1 MSRRA
6 RLVIAAL
13 AIAAISVAV
22 WLWRRHV
29 DEQERIA
36 AERDAAQ
43 LAAIERG
50 VAQAVARARDDAR
63 LPGLSA
69 AFALPDGRVGTA
81 VAGFAD
87 PEAKVQVTPGTRFL
101 AGSVGKSL
109 HAALAVALA
118 REGTV
123 DLDAPISRWIGR
135 EPWFARLPNARDLT
149 LRFLL
154 QHRSGLIDHVFSVE
168 FVLRELRLRMFEPD
182 HALIPPEELIEGAF
196 DRKPL
201 FVAGRGFAYGDTNY
215 VLAGIVIQR
224 ATGRSPFDQIEE
236 RFLAP
241 LGLTGIVAARS
252 PRIPGLAIGHQ
263 FPVNPF
269 LLPPKMVDEH
279 GLLAIHPMLESTAGG
294 FAASPRDLVRWAKA
308 LFEGSA
314 LPADALAEMTRDPV
328 ATPDGRRY
336 GLGLYRYATPIGVA
350 WGHGGYFPGYR
361 SGLLY
366 FPDTQIAVAAQA
378 NRDYLADLD
387 PLLLEI
393 AKTVRSSLRPAAAP
407 TRRQATLRERAQ
419 EPRRRAPR
427 RRGARGRTRSS
438 GCRSETPRSPASPP
452 GSAPCRARARPG
464 ARAARSGRW

>member
-1 MSRRA
+1 VSRGA
-6 RLVIAAL
+6 RL
-13 AIAAISVAV
+13 AIAAVAV
-22 WLWRRHV
+22 AAIAVGVWQLWRWRQQV
-29 DEQERIA
+29 DEQARIA

-43 LAAIERG
+43 LAAIERT
-50 VAQAVARARDDAR
+50 VAQIVARVRDEAR

-87 PEAKVQVTPGTRFL
+87 PEQKLRMTPDTRFL

-135 EPWFARLPNARDLT
+135 EPWFARLPNARNLS
-149 LRFLL
+149 LRLLL
-154 QHRSGLIDHVFSVE
+154 QHRSGLSDHVFSLE
-168 FVLRELRLRMFEPD
+168 FFVRELKLRLFEPD
-182 HALIPPEELIEGAF
+182 HALIPPEQLIEGAF
-196 DRKPL
+196 DRAPL
-201 FVAGRGFAYGDTNY
+201 FAPGRGFAYGDTNY

-241 LGLTGIVAARS
+241 LGLAGILAARS

-279 GLLAIHPMLESTAGG
+279 GLLPIHPMLESTAGG
-294 FAASPRDLVRWAKA
+294 FAANPHDLVRWAKA
-308 LFEGSA
+308 LFEGQA
-314 LPADALAEMTRDPV
+314 LPPDGLAEMTRDPV
-328 ATPDGRRY
+328 ATHDGRRY
-336 GLGLYRYATPIGVA
+336 GLGLYRYATPLGVA

-393 AKTVRSSLRPAAAP
+393 AKSVRSALRAIAEPPPA
-407 TRRQATLRERAQ
+407 
-419 EPRRRAPR
+419 
-427 RRGARGRTRSS
+427 GASRT
-438 GCRSETPRSPASPP
+438 P
-452 GSAPCRARARPG
+452 
-464 ARAARSGRW
+464 

>member
-1 MSRRA
+1 VSRRL
-6 RLVIAAL
+6 RLAIVSA
-13 AIAAISVAV
+13 AIAAIAVAV
-22 WLWRRHV
+22 FLWRRHV
-29 DEQERIA
+29 DEQARIA

-43 LAAIERG
+43 LAAIERS
-50 VAQAVARARDDAR
+50 VAQVVARARDDAR

-87 PEAKVQVTPGTRFL
+87 PEAELRMTPDTRFL

-118 REGTV
+118 RDGVV
-123 DLDAPISRWIGR
+123 DLDAPISHWIGR

-149 LRFLL
+149 LRLLL
-154 QHRSGLIDHVFSVE
+154 QHRSGLIDHVFSIE
-168 FVLRELRLRMFEPD
+168 FVIRELKMRMFERD

-201 FVAGRGFAYGDTNY
+201 FAAGRGFAYGDTNY
-215 VLAGIVIQR
+215 VLAGIVIER
-224 ATGRSPFDQIEE
+224 ATRRSPFDQIEE
-236 RFLAP
+236 RFLAR
-241 LGLTGIVAARS
+241 LKLTGIVAARS

-269 LLPPKMVDEH
+269 LLPPRMVDEH
-279 GLLAIHPMLESTAGG
+279 GMLPVHPMLESTAGG
-294 FAASPRDLVRWAKA
+294 FAANPRDLVRWAKA
-308 LFEGSA
+308 LFEGVA
-314 LPADALAEMTRDPV
+314 LPADAVAEMTRDPV
-328 ATPDGRRY
+328 ATRDGRRY

-387 PLLLEI
+387 TLLLEI
-393 AKTVRSSLRPAAAP
+393 AKSVRSSLR
-407 TRRQATLRERAQ
+407 RE
-419 EPRRRAPR
+419 EGP
-427 RRGARGRTRSS
+427 
-438 GCRSETPRSPASPP
+438 TPR
-452 GSAPCRARARPG
+452 
-464 ARAARSGRW
+464 